1 MAFVSC
7 TQPPRKE
14 PATAISDI
22 GAHYRKGLTP
32 SDSASAKALVV
43 SFMELVQKEKHADA
57 VATLYALNA
66 KDPYLAP
73 ELLDNEAMED
83 VLDMM
88 KKVKVQSYRIKSMEF
103 VSAVNNPT
111 KCEITA
117 ELSGNKVP
125 VKLTWVLN
133 PINYMGRWLLCF
145 AEK

>member
-1 MAFVSC
+1 
-7 TQPPRKE
+7 
-14 PATAISDI
+14 
-22 GAHYRKGLTP
+22 
-32 SDSASAKALVV
+32 
-43 SFMELVQKEKHADA
+43 

-83 VLDMM
+83 VLAMM